1 MLRWK
6 INFILVFLF
15 LLGMVILGRLF
26 YIQVVK
32 ADFYKA
38 LAQGLYS
45 IDKQIIGERGEIFF
59 KNGEALAINMD
70 WSLVF
75 SSPIEVK
82 EKEIAAEKLA
92 EILSL
97 GEENKSSSSPFSTAQ
112 VAKDFILEKLEKN
125 NLYEPIKKRITDE
138 EIQKIKELNLKGIYL
153 DREKGR
159 YYPQGTFASQLIG
172 FVDADRQGQYG
183 IEGYDDEILR
193 GKKDQRGKDI
203 FLTIDYSIQFRA
215 EKLLEQAKENLEIE
229 GGEIIVM
236 NPDSGEIL
244 ALANFPN
251 FNPNQYSAVSDFE
264 IFENGATQKIFE
276 PGSIFKPIT
285 MAAALNE
292 EKITPQTTYLD
303 KGILMIGGW
312 PISNYDNRIHG
323 EQTMTNVLEK
333 SINTGAVFVEEK
345 LGHNSFLRYLDKFG
359 FFKLTGIDLQE
370 VYSENREFKKGY
382 EINFVTA
389 SFGQGIEMTPIQL
402 IRAYSV
408 IANGGKLVKPYLVK
422 KIINGEEVLGG
433 EEDKSSSSP
442 FAATRVIEDDLVI
455 SQKTASQLT
464 AMLVSVVENGPYT
477 KGARIPGY
485 WVAGKTGTAQV
496 PEKGTYSSDK
506 TWQSFVGF
514 VPAFNPEFVV
524 LVKLDN
530 PKTKTAEYS
539 AVPIFQ
545 DLAKYIVDYYQIPP
559 DHE

>member
-1 MLRWK
+1 MVRWR

-26 YIQVVK
+26 YIQVIK

-45 IDKQIIGERGEIFF
+45 IEKQIIGERGEIFF
-59 KNGEALAINMD
+59 KNGEPLAINID

-97 GEENKSSSSPFSTAQ
+97 GEEDKSSSSPFATAQ

-159 YYPQGTFASQLIG
+159 YYPQETLASQLIG
-172 FVDADRQGQYG
+172 FVDVDRQGQYG
-183 IEGYDDEILR
+183 IEGYYDEILQ
-193 GKKDQRGKDI
+193 GKRDQRGKDI

-215 EKLLEQAKENLEIE
+215 EKLLEQAKENLDIE

-236 NPDSGEIL
+236 NPNSGEIL

-251 FNPNQYSAVSDFE
+251 FNPNQYSTVSDFK

-303 KGILMIGGW
+303 KGILTYGGW
-312 PISNYDNRIHG
+312 SISNYGNRIHG

-333 SINTGAVFVEEK
+333 SINTGAIFVEEK

-370 VYSENREFKKGY
+370 VYSENGEFKKGY

-402 IRAYSV
+402 IRAYSA
-408 IANGGKLVKPYLVK
+408 IANGGKLIGPYVVK

-433 EEDKSSSSP
+433 EE
-442 FAATRVIEDDLVI
+442 DLVI

-464 AMLVSVVENGPYT
+464 AMLVSVIENGFA
-477 KGARIPGY
+477 KSARIPGY
-485 WVAGKTGTAQV
+485 WVAGKTGTAQMSFAALEL
-496 PEKGTYSSDK
+496 EKKGYSDK
-506 TWQSFVGF
+506 TWQSFAGF
-514 VPAFNPEFVV
+514 VPAFNPEFVI
-524 LVKLDN
+524 LVKLNN

>member
-1 MLRWK
+1 
-6 INFILVFLF
+6 
-15 LLGMVILGRLF
+15 LGMVILGRLF
-26 YIQVVK
+26 YIQVIK

-45 IDKQIIGERGEIFF
+45 IEKQIIGERGEIFF

-97 GEENKSSSSPFSTAQ
+97 D
-112 VAKDFILEKLEKN
+112 KDFILQKLEKN

-172 FVDADRQGQYG
+172 FVDVDRQGQYG
-183 IEGYDDEILR
+183 LEGDYDEILQ
-193 GKKDQRGKDI
+193 GKRDQRGKDI

-215 EKLLEQAKENLEIE
+215 EKLLEQAKENLDIE

-236 NPDSGEIL
+236 NPNSGEIL

-251 FNPNQYSAVSDFE
+251 FNPNQYSAVSDFK
-264 IFENGATQKIFE
+264 IFENGATQRIFE

-303 KGILMIGGW
+303 KGILTYGGW
-312 PISNYDNRIHG
+312 SISNYGNRIYG

-389 SFGQGIEMTPIQL
+389 SFGQGIEITPIQL
-402 IRAYSV
+402 IRAYSA
-408 IANGGKLVKPYLVK
+408 IANGGKLIGPYVVK
-422 KIINGEEVLGG
+422 KIINGEEVL
-433 EEDKSSSSP
+433 EVAPK
-442 FAATRVIEDDLVI
+442 VEDDLVI
-455 SQKTASQLT
+455 SPKTAAQLT
-464 AMLVSVVENGPYT
+464 AMLVSVIENGFA
-477 KGARIPGY
+477 KSARIPGY
-485 WVAGKTGTAQV
+485 WVAGKTGTAQMSFAALEV
-496 PEKGTYSSDK
+496 EKKGYSDK
-506 TWQSFVGF
+506 TWQSFAGF
-514 VPAFNPEFVV
+514 VPAFNPEFVI
-524 LVKLDN
+524 LVKLNN